1 MALVVKNPPANAGDT
16 GDEGWFAG
24 SEDSLGQKIPR
35 KRTRQPT
42 PVVLSRES
50 HGQRSLVGYSPWGRK
65 VLNMTEVTWHTCTK
79 QNDFKN

>member
-16 GDEGWFAG
+16 GDEGWFTG
-24 SEDSLGQKIPR
+24 SEDSLSQKIPR

-50 HGQRSLVGYSPWGRK
+50 HGQRSLVGYSPWGHK
-65 VLNMTEVTWHTCTK
+65 ESDTT
-79 QNDFKN
+79 Q